1 MDKGSWG
8 ATKTRALLKRLS
20 TIDMALMDDIF
31 CLVQFCLGHSLK
43 RKKTFSD
50 YIEVYELKMITLFIE
65 VLTLVFSF
73 ISVLSHTVLSN
84 SLKSHVL

>member
-1 MDKGSWG
+1 M
-8 ATKTRALLKRLS
+8 
-20 TIDMALMDDIF
+20 
-31 CLVQFCLGHSLK
+31 
-43 RKKTFSD
+43 FSD

-84 SLKSHVL
+84 SLKPHGL